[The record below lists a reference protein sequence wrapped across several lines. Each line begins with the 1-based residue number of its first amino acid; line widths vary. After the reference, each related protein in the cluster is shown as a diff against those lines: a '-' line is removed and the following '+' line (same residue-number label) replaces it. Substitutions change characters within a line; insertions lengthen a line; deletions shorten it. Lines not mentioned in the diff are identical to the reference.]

1 MLRAAAIAKKLDLY
15 KVEKVLVDAEYAP
28 EMFPG
33 LVYRSFDPK
42 TTTLLFGSGQV
53 VCTGGKNA
61 EMAHETIH
69 KIIEQLERE
78 DIPVI
83 KNPKIKV
90 QNIVATHDL
99 KRELNL
105 NSIAVGLG
113 LDRVEYEPEQFPGLV
128 YRIDTPKAVM
138 LLFQSGKIVCT
149 GTKNLDEVNA
159 AIAKL
164 TEDLQ
169 QIGYDVG

>member
-1 MLRAAAIAKKLDLY
+1 MVRIENVVATAAIAKKLDLY

-33 LVYRSFDPK
+33 LVYRSLDPK

-138 LLFQSGKIVCT
+138 LLFQSGKPEPSLV
-149 GTKNLDEVNA
+149 L
-159 AIAKL
+159 
-164 TEDLQ
+164 
-169 QIGYDVG
+169 